1 MAGWRSDCRPMRRSE
16 GAAVVDDIA
25 QDETVGSHAA
35 PVRSTAGE
43 GFDSRDL
50 RNALGTFATGVT
62 IITARGAD
70 GGLYGMTA
78 NSFTSVSLT
87 PPLVLWSASLYAQS
101 LPAFQEG
108 SHFVVNILAHDQ
120 IDLSNKFARTH
131 DNKFAEIDHMIPE
144 CGAPVLRA
152 PLLISSAATSTGT
165 MVATTSSSSGTS
177 SATPIPTSRHCCSA
191 AANTC
196 DLTPHGPGGQDSSDP
211 HQVTARR
218 CFSAAADGC
227 S

>member
-16 GAAVVDDIA
+16 GAAVVDDIG

-35 PVRSTAGE
+35 PVQSTTGE

-50 RNALGTFATGVT
+50 SNALGTFATGVT

-108 SHFVVNILAHDQ
+108 SHFVVNILAYDQ
-120 IDLSNKFARTH
+120 IELSNKFARTH

-144 CGAPVLRA
+144 CGAPVVIGAAAHFECRNEYRHYGGDHIIFIRPLERYA
-152 PLLISSAATSTGT
+152 YTHRLTLLFCRGKYMRGEPLL
-165 MVATTSSSSGTS
+165 
-177 SATPIPTSRHCCSA
+177 
-191 AANTC
+191 
-196 DLTPHGPGGQDSSDP
+196 PG
-211 HQVTARR
+211 
-218 CFSAAADGC
+218 
-227 S
+227 